1 MAKLGELYKITSGGT
16 PSRTHSEYYE
26 DGTIPWVK
34 TGDLN
39 DKYLFEM
46 LILESFQA
54 GLPWECILN
63 KREYFRKAFDNFD
76 VNKICNYNDE
86 KVQELLKN
94 ENIVRNKLK
103 INAAITNSKIFKK
116 KFS

>member
-1 MAKLGELYKITSGGT
+1 M
-16 PSRTHSEYYE
+16 
-26 DGTIPWVK
+26 
-34 TGDLN
+34 
-39 DKYLFEM
+39 
-46 LILESFQA
+46 
-54 GLPWECILN
+54 N
-63 KREYFRKAFDNFD
+63 KREYFREAFDNFD

-116 KFS
+116 IQDEYGSFGNYLKTFTNDKLFMKWIKVQINYLIDCQRT

>member
-1 MAKLGELYKITSGGT
+1 M
-16 PSRTHSEYYE
+16 
-26 DGTIPWVK
+26 
-34 TGDLN
+34 
-39 DKYLFEM
+39 
-46 LILESFQA
+46 
-54 GLPWECILN
+54 N

-76 VNKICNYNDE
+76 VNKICNYNGE

-116 KFS
+116 IQDEYSSFGNYLKIFTNDKIIYEIDKSTNKLSDRLSEDLRKRGMKFVEAQLFILIYKQ